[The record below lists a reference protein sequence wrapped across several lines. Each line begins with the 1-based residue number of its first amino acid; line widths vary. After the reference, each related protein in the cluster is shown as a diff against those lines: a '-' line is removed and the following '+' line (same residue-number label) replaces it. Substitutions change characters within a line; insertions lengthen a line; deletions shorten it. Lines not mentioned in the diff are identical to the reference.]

1 MRWGARTPG
10 PPTRPATM
18 ISRLTTTAKS
28 AGIKMPLALLGVIA
42 VALSVHAATS
52 AGAPSVATPTITSK
66 PASRTSQ
73 TSATFAFSGGSGVTY
88 QCALDGAGFSSCTS
102 PKSYSGLAVG
112 SHTFQ
117 VRARRASG
125 EVSQPASYT
134 WVIDRTPPP
143 APTIT
148 SKPASLTDEAYA
160 RLAFADSE
168 SGVTFLCRLD
178 GRAFSSCESPEWYF
192 DLADGTH
199 TFQVQARD
207 AAGNTSGS
215 TSYSWKVDTRP
226 PPTPNL
232 TGYPSQTTTSTTA
245 TFTFTDGE
253 AGVRY
258 ECSLDDDWSAC
269 SSPKSY
275 AGLDPGR
282 HSFAVR
288 AVDAA
293 GNRSR
298 WATYSWTVT
307 RATTRDFTIS
317 GNASA
322 LLYPGAP
329 AQPIALTLSNPNPV
343 AIYVTSVQVAVTA
356 STSAGCSPA
365 ANLAI
370 TQSSASSAAPVRVPA
385 GGSVT
390 LPAQGVSAPTIR
402 MLNLPV
408 NQDACK
414 NARFSLGYSGS
425 AHS

>member
-1 MRWGARTPG
+1 
-10 PPTRPATM
+10 
-18 ISRLTTTAKS
+18 
-28 AGIKMPLALLGVIA
+28 MPLALLGVIA

-73 TSATFAFSGGSGVTY
+73 TSATFAFSGRSGVTY

-125 EVSQPASYT
+125 EVSQAASYT

-160 RLAFADSE
+160 RFAFADSE
-168 SGVTFLCRLD
+168 PGATFLCRLD
-178 GRAFSSCESPEWYF
+178 ARALSSCDSPQWYF
-192 DLADGTH
+192 DLSDGSH

-215 TSYSWKVDTRP
+215 TSYTWKIDTRP
-226 PPTPNL
+226 PPTPTL
-232 TGYPSQTTTSTTA
+232 TGYPSQTTTSTSA

-253 AGVRY
+253 AGVHY

-275 AGLDPGR
+275 SGLETGR
-282 HSFAVR
+282 HTFAVR

-293 GNRSR
+293 GNRSN

-307 RATTRDFTIS
+307 RSTSRDFSIS

-329 AQPIALTLSNPNPV
+329 AQPIALTLSNPNSV
-343 AIYVTSVQVAVTA
+343 AIYVTSLQVAVTA
-356 STSAGCSPA
+356 SSSPGCSPA
-365 ANLAI
+365 TNLAL
-370 TQSSASSAAPVRVPA
+370 TQSSASSSAPVRVPA

-390 LPAQGVSAPTIR
+390 LPAQGVSAPTLR

-414 NARFSLGYSGS
+414 NARFTLGYSGS

>member
-1 MRWGARTPG
+1 VIR
-10 PPTRPATM
+10 
-18 ISRLTTTAKS
+18 RLTTTARS
-28 AGIKMPLALLGVIA
+28 ASTRMLLALLGA
-42 VALSVHAATS
+42 VAVGLSIHAATS

-88 QCALDGAGFSSCTS
+88 ECALDGAGFSSCTS

-117 VRARRASG
+117 VRARRSSG
-125 EVSQPASYT
+125 EVSSAASYT

-148 SKPASLTDEAYA
+148 SKPASLTDEAFA
-160 RLAFADSE
+160 RFAFADSE
-168 SGVTFLCRLD
+168 SGVNFLCRLD
-178 GRAFSSCESPEWYF
+178 GRAFSSCDSPEWYF
-192 DLADGTH
+192 DLSDGSH

-207 AAGNTSGS
+207 GAGNTSGS
-215 TSYSWKVDTRP
+215 TSYTWKIDTRP
-226 PPTPNL
+226 PPTPSL
-232 TGYPSQTTTSTTA
+232 TGYPSQTTTSTSA
-245 TFTFTDGE
+245 NFTFTDGE

-258 ECSLDDDWSAC
+258 ECSLDDDRSAC

-275 AGLDPGR
+275 SGLDTGR
-282 HSFAVR
+282 HTFAVR
-288 AVDAA
+288 AIDAA
-293 GNRSR
+293 GNRSN
-298 WATYSWTVT
+298 WAIYSWTVT
-307 RATTRDFTIS
+307 RATSRDFSIS

-329 AQPIALTLSNPNPV
+329 PQPIALTLSNPNSV
-343 AIYVTSVQVAVTA
+343 AIYVTSLQVAVTA
-356 STSAGCSPA
+356 SSSPGCSPA
-365 ANLAI
+365 ANLAL
-370 TQSSASSAAPVRVPA
+370 TQSSASSSAPVRVPA

-390 LPAQGVSAPTIR
+390 LPAQGVSAPTLR

-414 NARFSLGYSGS
+414 NARFTLGYSGS

>member
-1 MRWGARTPG
+1 
-10 PPTRPATM
+10 M
-18 ISRLTTTAKS
+18 ISRLTTTARS
-28 AGIKMPLALLGVIA
+28 AGMKMPLALLGVIA
-42 VALSVHAATS
+42 VALGIHAATS

-66 PASRTSQ
+66 PANRTSE
-73 TSATFAFSGGSGVTY
+73 TSATFTFSGGSGVTY
-88 QCALDGAGFSSCTS
+88 QCSLDAAVFSTCAS
-102 PKSYSGLAVG
+102 PKSYSGLGVG

-125 EVSQPASYT
+125 EVSAAASYT

-148 SKPASLTDEAYA
+148 SKPASLTDDSYA

-168 SGVTFLCRLD
+168 SGVAFLCRLD
-178 GRAFSSCESPEWYF
+178 GRAFSSCSSPEWYF
-192 DLADGTH
+192 NLADGFH

-215 TSYSWKVDTRP
+215 TSYTWAVDTVA
-226 PPTPNL
+226 PPTPSL
-232 TGYPSQTTTSTTA
+232 TGYPSQTTTATTA
-245 TFTFTDGE
+245 TFTFTDSE
-253 AGVRY
+253 PGVRY
-258 ECSLDDDWSAC
+258 ECSLDDDWSVC

-275 AGLDPGR
+275 AGLDPDR
-282 HSFAVR
+282 HSFSVR
-288 AVDAA
+288 AVDAVD
-293 GNRSR
+293 NRSR
-298 WATYSWTVT
+298 WASYSWTVT
-307 RATTRDFTIS
+307 RATNRDFSIS
-317 GNASA
+317 GNANA

-329 AQPIALTLSNPNPV
+329 ARPIVLTLSNPNSV
-343 AIYVTSVQVAVTA
+343 AIYVTSLQVSVTA

-365 ANLAI
+365 TNLAL

-402 MLNLPV
+402 LLNLPV

>member
-1 MRWGARTPG
+1 
-10 PPTRPATM
+10 M

-42 VALSVHAATS
+42 VALSIHAATS

-73 TSATFAFSGGSGVTY
+73 TSATFAFSGGSAVTY
-88 QCALDGAGFSSCTS
+88 QCTVDGAAFSSCTS

-125 EVSQPASYT
+125 EVSAAASYS

-148 SKPASLTDEAYA
+148 STPASLTDEAYA
-160 RLAFADSE
+160 RFAFTDSE
-168 SGVTFLCRLD
+168 SGVTFLCRRD

-192 DLADGTH
+192 DLSDGAH

-207 AAGNTSGS
+207 AAGNVSGS
-215 TSYSWKVDTRP
+215 TSYTWTIDTRP
-226 PPTPNL
+226 PPTPTL
-232 TGYPSQTTTSTTA
+232 TGHPSQTTTSTTA
-245 TFTFTDGE
+245 SFTFTDGE
-253 AGVRY
+253 PGVRY
-258 ECSLDDDWSAC
+258 ECSLDDDWAAAC
-269 SSPKSY
+269 SSPTSY

-282 HSFAVR
+282 HSFSVR

-298 WATYSWTVT
+298 WTSYSWTVT
-307 RATTRDFTIS
+307 RATTRDFSIS
-317 GNASA
+317 GNANA

-329 AQPIALTLSNPNPV
+329 AQPIALTLSNPNSV
-343 AIYVTSVQVAVTA
+343 AIYVTSIQVSVTA
-356 STSAGCSPA
+356 SSSPGCSPA
-365 ANLAI
+365 TNLAL

-414 NARFSLGYSGS
+414 NARFSLGYGGS